1 MVEAEGPLNGGKA
14 LETLDHR
21 RAEFAANVWNHADDP
36 FQMSFDD
43 RPPLSAAEVEALRK
57 IIDTVLDDTPEHSA
71 QIIGPAL
78 KRDPILM
85 GHCLQLVGLT
95 RNKILQDLKAATRT
109 GAVKV
114 QVPSSYKALPASAAW
129 KYAGPYL
136 TKKLQ
141 TVFLPFAGDRAVLDA
156 AIEALNQATW
166 PGYIRQE
173 RAKRSGHEAEFRIA
187 ALHLACGI
195 PFEPEEKAQNP
206 LCRDL
211 IIKNVSFDLVIPG
224 AANPAVCVKST
235 VHTSNIGQYGESKDH
250 LEVDEAKRMLDDVYG
265 QQKNRP
271 VLLAFIDGVGFESNR
286 AGLHGVLQKADEF
299 CQFNTIWKAIMIS
312 STRMAIPMTFII
324 PKKSR
329 AAHSAFLAR
338 HQGQSSVVDHEGH
351 ALTGDEIE
359 AGEALILL

>member
-1 MVEAEGPLNGGKA
+1 M
-14 LETLDHR
+14 ETLDHR

-36 FQMSFDD
+36 FQMSFDE
-43 RPPLSAAEVEALRK
+43 RPPLSAAEVKALCK
-57 IIDTVLDDTPEHSA
+57 VVTTVLDETPERSA
-71 QIIGPAL
+71 QIIGPKLA
-78 KRDPILM
+78 RDQVLM
-85 GHCLQLVGLT
+85 AHCLQLVGLT

-114 QVPSSYKALPASAAW
+114 NVPSSYKNLPGSGAW

-141 TVFLPFAGDRAVLDA
+141 TVFLPFAGDRTVLDA
-156 AIEALNQATW
+156 AIEALNQASW

-211 IIKNVSFDLVIPG
+211 IIGDVSFDLVIPG
-224 AANPAVCVKST
+224 AAQPAVCIKST

-250 LEVDEAKRMLDDVYG
+250 LEVDEAKRMLDKSYG
-265 QQKNRP
+265 ASNRP

-286 AGLHGVLQKADEF
+286 AGLHGVLEKADEF
-299 CQFNTIWKAIMIS
+299 CQFNTIWKAIMVS
-312 STRMAIPMTFII
+312 SSKMSIPMTFVL

-329 AAHSAFLAR
+329 AAHASFLSR
-338 HQGQSSVVDHEGH
+338 YQGGSTIVDHEGH
-351 ALTGDEIE
+351 SLTGDEIE
-359 AGEALILL
+359 AGEGLILL

>member
-1 MVEAEGPLNGGKA
+1 M
-14 LETLDHR
+14 ETLDHR

-36 FQMSFDD
+36 FQMSFDE
-43 RPPLSAAEVEALRK
+43 RPPLSVAEVEALREV
-57 IIDTVLDDTPEHSA
+57 ISTVLDESPERSA
-71 QIIGPAL
+71 QIIGRAL
-78 KRDPILM
+78 ARDPVLM

-95 RNKILQDLKAATRT
+95 RNKIIQDLKAATRT

-114 QVPSSYKALPASAAW
+114 QVPSSYKGLPSSNAW

-141 TVFLPFAGDRAVLDA
+141 TVFLPFAGDRTVLDA

-211 IIKNVSFDLVIPG
+211 IIGDVSFDLVIPG
-224 AANPAVCVKST
+224 AARPAVCIKST

-250 LEVDEAKRMLDDVYG
+250 LEVDEAKRMLDNAYG
-265 QQKNRP
+265 SNDRP

-286 AGLHGVLQKADEF
+286 AGLHGVLEKADEF

-312 STRMAIPMTFII
+312 STKMSTPMTFIM
-324 PKKSR
+324 PKNSR
-329 AAHSAFLAR
+329 IAHSAFLSR
-338 HQGQSSVVDHEGH
+338 HQGNSRVVDREGYN
-351 ALTGDEIE
+351 LTGDEIE
-359 AGEALILL
+359 AGETLILI